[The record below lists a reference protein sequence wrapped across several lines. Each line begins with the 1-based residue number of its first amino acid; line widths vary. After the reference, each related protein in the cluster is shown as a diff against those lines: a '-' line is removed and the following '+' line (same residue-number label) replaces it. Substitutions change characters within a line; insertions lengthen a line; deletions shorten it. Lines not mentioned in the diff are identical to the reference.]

1 MKSKYKL
8 FIIISIAAILPSVAV
23 ADVMVTGSVFVSG
36 TTAVPP
42 VHFEPGMNYATAH
55 ELGVLTWTPSNNGLM
70 GTLDL
75 EGSENSSIAMANVLD
90 LNTSAE
96 SINGA
101 TVYLNLSTTSFS
113 AGTLYVTYSPM
124 TTSEVQSGTFT
135 SGQLVNYLNLDTT
148 GSIHFTISNPTSSPY
163 HMVLYIGFELP
174 PGDYAGQGFTLY
186 VQYTATGSGG
196 SS

>member
-1 MKSKYKL
+1 MKNKYKL

-23 ADVMVTGSVFVSG
+23 ADVMVTGSALVSG

-42 VHFEPGMNYATAH
+42 VHFETGMNYATAH
-55 ELGVLTWTPSNNGLM
+55 DLGLLTWTPSTGGLM

-101 TVYLNLSTTSFS
+101 TVYLNLTSTSFP
-113 AGTLYVTYSPM
+113 AGTLYITNSPM
-124 TTSEVQSGTFT
+124 TTSEVQSGSFT
-135 SGQLVNYLNLDTT
+135 DKQLVGSLSLSTS
-148 GSIHFTISNPTSSPY
+148 GSIHFTVENPLDLPN
-163 HMVLYIGFELP
+163 HMVLYIGFYLP
-174 PGDYAGQGFTLY
+174 PGDYTGHAFTLY
-186 VQYTATGSGG
+186 VQYTATGSGD
-196 SS
+196 

>member
-1 MKSKYKL
+1 MKNKYKL

-23 ADVMVTGSVFVSG
+23 ADVMVTGSALVSG

-42 VHFEPGMNYATAH
+42 VHFETGMNYATAH
-55 ELGVLTWTPSNNGLM
+55 DLGLLTWTPSTGGLM

-101 TVYLNLSTTSFS
+101 TVYLNLSSTTFP
-113 AGTLYVTYSPM
+113 AGTLYVTNSPM
-124 TTSEVQSGTFT
+124 NTSEVQSGSFKA
-135 SGQLVNYLNLDTT
+135 GQLV
-148 GSIHFTISNPTSSPY
+148 GSLSLSTSGNIHFTVDNPSESPL

-174 PGDYAGQGFTLY
+174 PGDYAGQAFTLY
-186 VQYTATGSGG
+186 VQYTATGSGD
-196 SS
+196 